1 MREGTPPPRAILENN
16 YLAQDWRQ
24 SGGTPHPLHKVENN
38 LRGFMQYC
46 QSFRQIRS
54 GA

>member
-1 MREGTPPPRAILENN
+1 MATGGPPGLGLKEAWMRETP
-16 YLAQDWRQ
+16 
-24 SGGTPHPLHKVENN
+24 TPSKKLENN

-46 QSFRQIRS
+46 QSFRQNRS